1 MKKLL
6 IGVIVFS
13 IVAIS
18 MTGILIN
25 LKNNNISEID
35 NSSVVSGNKENGHNI
50 ENNSSFEKEKTLD
63 LYGFY
68 DENDL
73 EILEKTEMVEVIGKE
88 ISIPYIKGLKNK
100 VVEEKVNCDIKNRII
115 ECIEEVSKKDGV
127 SEIDCQYY
135 FSEYYHDYSN
145 FSNIIS
151 FYGDVDYKI
160 KEESFSHILAFNYEL
175 LNGER
180 LKFEDLF
187 KNDTDIHSIVRK
199 IFYRSASKNVETG
212 LGEMAGDI
220 YYDKEENIWKY
231 KAWEWNENGEDY
243 EIEVEYIPPLTEY
256 DINKMIMSFI
266 NKDDNKFYFSPT
278 SLYLVPNENN
288 YSYYIYLKDIANEV
302 VIYDKYLT
310 EESLYEASDIG
321 RKNIWTCAER
331 MNNEY
336 ICYGFAEDN
345 LYYEVSWRSY
355 NNMSESDYPFKKSVN
370 TLKEEVIRISKV
382 KIEEYKKIAKENL
395 DQFYVLYINI
405 PIEYIDYKEYNNI
418 LSSSINE
425 YLSSADIKYKK
436 EIMDEILDSYRYHN
450 LGFYSSAL
458 EYAGFAYD
466 KTTNVDNEIKY
477 KEFIQKID
485 EKIYD
490 VRNLKEIT
498 SIGEVFENDVDYMSI
513 IETNLKQEIRKRK
526 NYDITEEELSN
537 LVKNSDYNLSL
548 DGIEAMVPGFDY
560 IITIWYSDFDKSI
573 LKIYDLDLGSYI
585 IPESSIRQISKEE
598 IQNFS
603 VDELNKAYNEI
614 FARYGHDFKSTEL
627 KEYFNGLSWYT
638 PITNKSVS
646 LEELSEIERYNLD
659 IIKSVIDEKK

>member
-1 MKKLL
+1 MKKL
-6 IGVIVFS
+6 IMGVFVFS

-25 LKNNNISEID
+25 LNNNISEID
-35 NSSVVSGNKENGHNI
+35 NSSIVSGNKENGHNI
-50 ENNSSFEKEKTLD
+50 ENKSSFEKEKTLD

-100 VVEEKVNCDIKNRII
+100 EVEEKVNCDIKNRII
-115 ECIEEVSKKDGV
+115 ECIGEVPKKDGV

-160 KEESFSHILAFNYEL
+160 NEESFSHILTFNYEL
-175 LNGER
+175 VNGER

-212 LGEMAGDI
+212 LGEIAGDI

-266 NKDDNKFYFSPT
+266 NEDDNKFYFSPT
-278 SLYLVPNENN
+278 SLYLVMNENN

-310 EESLYEASDIG
+310 EESLYEASNIG

-331 MNNEY
+331 TNSEY
-336 ICYGFAEDN
+336 IDYGFAEYN
-345 LYYEVSWRSY
+345 LYYEVSYRNYY
-355 NNMSESDYPFKKSVN
+355 NISKSDYPFKKSVN
-370 TLKEEVIRISKV
+370 KLKEEVIKISKA

-395 DQFYVLYINI
+395 DKFYVLYIGI
-405 PIEYIDYKEYNNI
+405 PIDYSENEEYNY
-418 LSSSINE
+418 LLTSKINE
-425 YLSSADIKYKK
+425 YLSSTDIKNKE
-436 EIMDEILDSYRYHN
+436 EIMTKILDAYRYHN
-450 LGFYSSAL
+450 LGFYNSAL
-458 EYAGFAYD
+458 ELSGFLWNQTID
-466 KTTNVDNEIKY
+466 SESLIKSFEKNE
-477 KEFIQKID
+477 EQ
-485 EKIYD
+485 KIYD
-490 VRNLKEIT
+490 ARNLKEIS
-498 SIGEVFENDVDYMSI
+498 SIDEVFKNDVDYMSVI
-513 IETNLKQEIRKRK
+513 KTNLKQEIMQRK
-526 NYDITEEELSN
+526 NYNLIEEEVN
-537 LVKNSDYNLSL
+537 ELVEKSKYNLSL
-548 DGIEAMVPGFDY
+548 DGIEATVPGFDY
-560 IITIWYSDFDKSI
+560 KMTIFFSEFDKSI
-573 LKIYDLDLGSYI
+573 LKIYDLGLYI
-585 IPESSIRQISKEE
+585 IPESSIRQITKEE
-598 IQNFS
+598 IQNLS
-603 VDELNKAYNEI
+603 LDELNKAYNEI
-614 FARYGHDFKSTEL
+614 FARYGHDFNNKEL
-627 KEYFNGLSWYT
+627 KEYFNLCNWYN
-638 PITNKSVS
+638 PIINKSVS
-646 LEELSEIERYNLD
+646 LEELNEIERYNLD
-659 IIKSVIDEKK
+659 IIKSVINEKK